1 MIKPFTKTI
10 LVCVLLSIGIY
21 AAICA
26 THIIDFPAEI
36 RLTENTQHRLTFQAP
51 LKATI
56 TKDTVDVLMVNHTP
70 VAEPVTVNLQNP
82 VWIEATGSGTA
93 TMMLSAFGFP
103 IREVTLDV
111 LPEMEVIPCG
121 ITVGVRIN
129 TIGVMVLG
137 TGTVTDTEGN
147 QHNPSGGKLRA
158 GDLILNANG
167 KGLSNKEDLMA
178 AIAESDDTLH
188 LQIKRDNETIETTI
202 NPVRSEKGNMI
213 GTWVRDSTQGIG
225 TITYFNPAT
234 GSFGAL
240 GHGIMDVDTK
250 KLMSVQSGRIT
261 AAQIISVKKGARG
274 TPGELI
280 GEIQAGNVLGQIKT
294 NSPFGIYGI
303 MAEPLPSNI
312 PHETMRVAK
321 QDQIKEGPA
330 TIRTNVVDSEVR
342 DFEINIE
349 GINRFSTDDTKGMVI
364 RITDPELL
372 KLTGGIVQGMSG
384 SPILQNGKIIG
395 AVTHV
400 FVQDPTKGYGIFI
413 ENMIRQEQSIPLIS
427 PSSYSAI
434 EAKV

>member
-1 MIKPFTKTI
+1 MIRRFTKTTI
-10 LVCVLLSIGIY
+10 LCTLLSIILY

-26 THIIDFPAEI
+26 THIIDFPNEI

-51 LKATI
+51 LRATI
-56 TKDTVDVLMVNHTP
+56 TKDTVDVLTVNHTP
-70 VAEPVTVNLQNP
+70 VAEPITVNLQNP
-82 VWIEATGSGTA
+82 VWIEASGSGTA

-111 LPEMEVIPCG
+111 LPEMEVIPWG
-121 ITVGVRIN
+121 VTVGVRIN
-129 TIGVMVLG
+129 TNGVMVLG
-137 TGTVTDTEGN
+137 TGTVTDTDGN
-147 QHNPSGGKLRA
+147 QHNPSEGKLRA

-167 KGLSNKEDLMA
+167 KGLSNKEDLMT

-188 LQIKRDNETIETTI
+188 LQIKRDSETIETI
-202 NPVRSEKGNMI
+202 IHPIKSEKGNMI
-213 GTWVRDSTQGIG
+213 GSWVRDSTQGIG

-234 GSFGAL
+234 ESFGAL

-250 KLMSVQSGRIT
+250 KLMSVKSGRIT
-261 AAQIISVKKGARG
+261 AAQIVSVKKGARG

-280 GEIQAGNVLGQIKT
+280 GEIQAGTILGQIKT

-303 MAEPLPSNI
+303 MIKPLPPNI

-330 TIRTNVVDSEVR
+330 TIRTNVVDSKIQ

-349 GINRFSTDDTKGMVI
+349 SINRFSTDDTKGMVI

-413 ENMIRQEQSIPLIS
+413 ENMIRQEQIS
-427 PSSYSAI
+427 
-434 EAKV
+434 EMTF